1 MSRNDCRLQIA
12 DCRLN
17 RKKRRVINRSRLAVA
32 GTATGIGV
40 RPSLAGWHG
49 HTLWR
54 GPVRP
59 ARASSCTA
67 TQRRVAV
74 PAVRR
79 VATPA
84 RLAVAGTATR
94 IAIKAIL
101 CLVMVMPMSLLA
113 GCQEKAA
120 PAPPPPAPAQSPQHL
135 ATATIHVGQVPLVV
149 EVANTE
155 ATRQKGMMFR
165 TRLGPDEA
173 MLFVFGRDSNLT
185 FWMKNTPVDLDL
197 AYIRADGTITQTE
210 RMEANVLDPVFSR
223 EPVRF
228 ALEVPAGWLQ
238 EHGVAVGTKVAIP
251 PGVAATR
258 ETP

>member
-1 MSRNDCRLQIA
+1 
-12 DCRLN
+12 
-17 RKKRRVINRSRLAVA
+17 
-32 GTATGIGV
+32 
-40 RPSLAGWHG
+40 
-49 HTLWR
+49 
-54 GPVRP
+54 
-59 ARASSCTA
+59 
-67 TQRRVAV
+67 
-74 PAVRR
+74 
-79 VATPA
+79 
-84 RLAVAGTATR
+84 
-94 IAIKAIL
+94 
-101 CLVMVMPMSLLA
+101 MVMPMSLLA
-113 GCQEKAA
+113 GCQEREA
-120 PAPPPPAPAQSPQHL
+120 PAPPPAAPAQSPQHL
-135 ATATIHVGQVPLVV
+135 ATATIHVGQVPLAV

-238 EHGVAVGTKVAIP
+238 EHGVAAGTKVAIP
-251 PGVAATR
+251 PGVAATG

>member
-1 MSRNDCRLQIA
+1 LS
-12 DCRLN
+12 
-17 RKKRRVINRSRLAVA
+17 RKKPR
-32 GTATGIGV
+32 T
-40 RPSLAGWHG
+40 PD
-49 HTLWR
+49 
-54 GPVRP
+54 
-59 ARASSCTA
+59 
-67 TQRRVAV
+67 
-74 PAVRR
+74 
-79 VATPA
+79 PA

-120 PAPPPPAPAQSPQHL
+120 PAPPPAAPAPAQSPQHL
-135 ATATIHVGQVPLVV
+135 ATAAIRVGQVPLAV

-173 MLFVFGRDSNLT
+173 MLFVFGRDSNLA

-197 AYIRADGTITQTE
+197 AYIRSDGTITQTE
-210 RMEANVLDPVFSR
+210 RMKANVLEPVSSR

-238 EHGVAVGTKVAIP
+238 ERGVAVGMKVALP
-251 PGVAATR
+251 PGVAATG